1 MSRRE
6 AWPITDWGNF
16 DTVKSTPPTTQA
28 LQDEIDTLRVEL
40 GKLKAAS
47 ADEAHK
53 AALDHAWAHFAYH
66 ANQRLVTFR
75 FYLIAV
81 AVLVGAYV
89 KLRSDGDAV
98 EASGIA
104 LLGFIISYVFLRLDF
119 RNKDLIKLSE
129 EVLKIEEK
137 NLESKIKYDKIKII
151 EKSDSAES
159 KRTLYPKSFGQA
171 LKFLFNLMIVLFLLG
186 ALEPHSRDIMYF
198 FRENVHQQ
206 EQGAS
211 DTSVSQPGD
220 KDEPGAAAE

>member
-40 GKLKAAS
+40 GKLKAES

-66 ANQRLVTFR
+66 ANQRFVTFR
-75 FYLIAV
+75 FYLIIV
-81 AVLVGAYV
+81 AVLLGAYV
-89 KLRSDGDAV
+89 KLMSDGAAV
-98 EASGIA
+98 VASVIA
-104 LLGFIISYVFLRLDF
+104 VLGVIFSYVFLRLDF

-129 EVLKIEEK
+129 EVLEKEEEI
-137 NLESKIKYDKIKII
+137 LTSKIGYEDIKII
-151 EKSDSAES
+151 QKSNLSEFQR
-159 KRTLYPKSFGQA
+159 KLFPKSFGQA
-171 LKFLFNLMIVLFLLG
+171 LKFLFNFMIVLFLVG
-186 ALEPHSRDIMYF
+186 ALLPHSRDIVPF
-198 FRENVHQQ
+198 FRGKVHQQ

-211 DTSVSQPGD
+211 DASVSQPDD
-220 KDEPGAAAE
+220 KDEPEAAAE